1 MPLAD
6 EDGVTSMAQL
16 SENVGMVFQFPER
29 HFLADS
35 VLGELTFGWCDCH
48 PRCRRPCIP
57 RAL

>member
-1 MPLAD
+1 
-6 EDGVTSMAQL
+6 MAQL

-35 VLGELTFGWCDCH
+35 VLGELTFGWCDRP